1 MMLVTGNDAMAAPS
15 DSDTVLATI
24 RLGWYIAEVRGRN
37 RPYFQ
42 PSTPLNLPGRTNHE
56 LPLQIERTSP
66 ELSIEAQTV
75 LKALATQ
82 IGVDTDSSGSSFS
95 AKVEI
100 AAKRLAQAVK
110 AAETT
115 AGPTGRDGSSAG
127 GGAGS
132 AGGSAGSAGGGAG
145 SAEMAGSR
153 AGAAVASPGAGGGV
167 VAAAGDQANAGNR
180 VAEAMRGLLGMARTA
195 GTGDGATKAAAT
207 ETVAGD
213 WDALEE
219 VIYKFDAHIQDTLAM
234 RPPIMGCAYQLGRVL
249 AESYWSLDPSLAT
262 GSTTWDSWKFLF
274 GQERCDEIGRQLGRL
289 SAYFHPYTAAG
300 IAGSVRVWQNVATS
314 PEWQQIAYPK
324 LYQQI
329 RRWYELLLLKQ
340 DPTTI
345 IQPYQLL
352 RNYRLVWR
360 TLRGFWFQLLL
371 AALAAGAV
379 AVFAWLL
386 TKPDVASWIKTLLA
400 TFGIA
405 GISVAGLAAK
415 VKNEAQALL
424 ARLKEDAYTDL
435 IAESITT
442 APLPPASV
450 KAPKSGAFRPITKKG
465 KMASMIRQREIT
477 PVTPV

>member
-1 MMLVTGNDAMAAPS
+1 MAAPS

-42 PSTPLNLPGRTNHE
+42 PGTPLKLPGRTNHE

-75 LKALATQ
+75 VKALATQ
-82 IGVDTDSSGSSFS
+82 IGVDTDSSGASFS

-110 AAETT
+110 AAGAT
-115 AGPTGRDGSSAG
+115 ASPTGTDGSSAG
-127 GGAGS
+127 VGGDSAGMGDGS
-132 AGGSAGSAGGGAG
+132 ADGRGGSATGSGSAGGGGSPGAGAG
-145 SAEMAGSR
+145 SAETAGSGTSAAVTSAGTGSDVVSAAGGQASTGNR
-153 AGAAVASPGAGGGV
+153 LAGAVKSLV
-167 VAAAGDQANAGNR
+167 H
-180 VAEAMRGLLGMARTA
+180 MARTA
-195 GTGDGATKAAAT
+195 GAGDGTTEAAAT
-207 ETVAGD
+207 ETVASD

-219 VIYKFDAHIQDTLAM
+219 VIYKFDAHIQDALAM

-249 AESYWSLDPSLAT
+249 AECYWSLDPGLPAESAA
-262 GSTTWDSWKFLF
+262 WDSWKFLF
-274 GQERCDEIGRQLGRL
+274 GKERCDEIGRQLGRL
-289 SAYFHPYTAAG
+289 SVYFHPYTVAG
-300 IAGSVRVWQNVATS
+300 IAGSVRVWQNVALS
-314 PEWQQIAYPK
+314 PEWQRMAYPK

-386 TKPDVASWIKTLLA
+386 TKPGVASWIKTLLA
-400 TFGIA
+400 TIGIA
-405 GISVAGLAAK
+405 GFSVAGLAAK

-424 ARLKEDAYTDL
+424 TRLKEDAYTDL

-450 KAPKSGAFRPITKKG
+450 KAPKSG
-465 KMASMIRQREIT
+465 SSDQ
-477 PVTPV
+477 

>member
-1 MMLVTGNDAMAAPS
+1 MLVTGDDAMPAPS
-15 DSDTVLATI
+15 DSDTVLTTI

-37 RPYFQ
+37 RPHFQ
-42 PSTPLNLPGRTNHE
+42 PGTPLKLPGRTNHE
-56 LPLQIERTSP
+56 LPLQIERTPP
-66 ELSIEAQTV
+66 ELSIEAETV

-82 IGVDTDSSGSSFS
+82 TGVDTDSSGSSVS

-100 AAKRLAQAVK
+100 AAKRLALAVK
-110 AAETT
+110 AAGAT
-115 AGPTGRDGSSAG
+115 AGPAGTDGSSAG
-127 GGAGS
+127 AG
-132 AGGSAGSAGGGAG
+132 GGSAEA
-145 SAEMAGSR
+145 AGSR
-153 AGAAVASPGAGGGV
+153 TGAAGPAAGAAGGV
-167 VAAAGDQANAGNR
+167 VSAAGDQASAGDR
-180 VAEAMRGLLGMARTA
+180 FAGAMRSLVRMARTA
-195 GTGDGATKAAAT
+195 GAGDSATKVATT
-207 ETVAGD
+207 ETVASD

-249 AESYWSLDPSLAT
+249 AECYWSLDPTLPADSAA
-262 GSTTWDSWKFLF
+262 WDSWKFLF
-274 GQERCDEIGRQLGRL
+274 GQERCDEIGRLLGRL
-289 SAYFHPYTAAG
+289 SAYFHPYTVAG
-300 IAGSVRVWQNVATS
+300 IAGSVRVWQNVATW
-314 PEWQQIAYPK
+314 PEWQKTAYPK

-386 TKPDVASWIKTLLA
+386 TKPSVASWIKTLLA
-400 TFGIA
+400 AVGIA
-405 GISVAGLAAK
+405 GFSVAGLAAK

-424 ARLKEDAYTDL
+424 TRLKEDAYTDL
-435 IAESITT
+435 IAEAITT
-442 APLPPASV
+442 APLPPGSV
-450 KAPKSGAFRPITKKG
+450 KAPKSGLFRPITKKG
-465 KMASMIRQREIT
+465 KMGSMVRQRKIT
-477 PVTPV
+477 PITPI